1 MEPTVIVILLF
12 AAGLVVLV
20 AEIFIPSYGML
31 CFVGLAFLVA
41 AIYRA
46 YSDLTETAGH
56 ISVAATVVS
65 LPTLAWIAVHTFHR
79 TPWGRKIAPPNPTP
93 LAEEFAPQH
102 EALKLHIGQTGRSVT
117 PLRPVGT
124 CMFNGERINC
134 VAETGMI
141 EDGTEI
147 EAIRIR
153 GRELEVRP
161 LSESR

>member
-20 AEIFIPSYGML
+20 AEIFIPSYGLL
-31 CFVGLAFLVA
+31 CLVGLTLLAA

-46 YSDLTETAGH
+46 YALTEAAGH
-56 ISVAATVVS
+56 MAVAATVVS
-65 LPTLAWIAVHTFHR
+65 LPTLAWIAVKTFHR
-79 TPWGRKIAPPNPTP
+79 TPWGRKIAPPNPTAR
-93 LAEEFAPQH
+93 AEEFAPQH
-102 EALKLHIGQTGRSVT
+102 EALKLHVGQTGRSIT

-124 CMFNGERINC
+124 CMINGERVNC

-141 EDGTEI
+141 EDGIEI
-147 EAIRIR
+147 EAIGVR

>member
-1 MEPTVIVILLF
+1 MEPTVVVILLL

-20 AEIFIPSYGML
+20 AEIFIPSHGLL
-31 CFVGLAFLVA
+31 CLVGLALLGT

-56 ISVAATVVS
+56 LSVAATVVS
-65 LPTLAWIAVHTFHR
+65 LPTMAWIAVKTFHH
-79 TPWGRKIAPPNPTP
+79 TPWGKKIAPPNPIAR
-93 LAEEFAPQH
+93 AEEFAPQH
-102 EALKLHIGQTGRSVT
+102 ESLKTHIGQTGKSIT

-124 CMFNGERINC
+124 CMINGERINC

-141 EDGTEI
+141 EDGIEI
-147 EAIRIR
+147 EAIGVR